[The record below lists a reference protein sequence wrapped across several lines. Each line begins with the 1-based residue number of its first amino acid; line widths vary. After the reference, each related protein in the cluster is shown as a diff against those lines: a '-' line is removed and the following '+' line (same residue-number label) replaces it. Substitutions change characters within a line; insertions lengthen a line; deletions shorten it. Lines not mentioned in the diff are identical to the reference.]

1 MELTIANNVPPPN
14 VFIDG
19 LPRSGKSSLCQI
31 IVSLKHSEH
40 IDMATNLE
48 YILMGRV
55 FNKINNDFAKTYLRT
70 FFNQSAY
77 NKLIGRGVNFRPT
90 DFTGIPN
97 FRDPKIYYK
106 RLKIFSYGKKKYH
119 HKKTHIRVKLKSDP
133 ALSALKNKYFF
144 FPFQS
149 HQLLCNFKEF
159 KKLDLNYKIIE
170 FLRNPIETTY
180 SLASR
185 GLLEGNAKKDPRK
198 LNLDILYNKKSLPW
212 FVHGYAKEY
221 CEANKFEK
229 SALVVINE
237 IKKIIKNKRLIK
249 KLLGKRILL
258 IKFEDFVTNTN
269 LEMKKI
275 SKFLNTSFTKS
286 TKNYIREANCPRKI
300 DNKISEKK
308 FNFLKKKIKNKK
320 IFTQL
325 VALENDYKNNFYSLK
340 K

>member
-1 MELTIANNVPPPN
+1 M
-14 VFIDG
+14 
-19 LPRSGKSSLCQI
+19 
-31 IVSLKHSEH
+31 
-40 IDMATNLE
+40 
-48 YILMGRV
+48 
-55 FNKINNDFAKTYLRT
+55 
-70 FFNQSAY
+70 
-77 NKLIGRGVNFRPT
+77 
-90 DFTGIPN
+90 
-97 FRDPKIYYK
+97 
-106 RLKIFSYGKKKYH
+106 
-119 HKKTHIRVKLKSDP
+119 
-133 ALSALKNKYFF
+133 
-144 FPFQS
+144 
-149 HQLLCNFKEF
+149 
-159 KKLDLNYKIIE
+159 
-170 FLRNPIETTY
+170 
-180 SLASR
+180 ASR

-275 SKFLNTSFTKS
+275 SKFLNSSFTKS

-320 IFTQL
+320 IFIQL

>member
-308 FNFLKKKIKNKK
+308 FNFLKKNIKNKK
-320 IFTQL
+320 IFIQL

>member
-55 FNKINNDFAKTYLRT
+55 FNEINNDFAKTYLRT

-320 IFTQL
+320 IFIQL